1 MYEELKD
8 QVKRLPA
15 ESGVYLMK
23 DERGEIIYVGKAKS
37 LRKRVISYFNGS
49 RDIKTRILASR
60 IHTIDHITTRNDYEA
75 LLLENNLI
83 KKWRPRYNINLKD
96 GKTYPVIRVTSEDF
110 PRVFRTRRIIQDG
123 SSYYGPFPNA
133 GMVDT
138 YLELIE
144 RIFPLR
150 KCPGDLAKRKGPCFY
165 YHIGRCAGPCIGKV
179 TKEDYAKSVEKV
191 KELLAG
197 ETEELVARL
206 SAEMGAAG
214 AELKFERAAQLRD
227 AIEAIR
233 ALGREQEV
241 VDFDPEARDYVALA
255 HKDQLAT
262 FIVFQMRGGRL
273 QGRDL
278 FRTEL
283 YASEEEAIAQF
294 LLQYYGT
301 LHSPPA
307 QLFVSH
313 PFEPALVSAFFREE
327 KGKEVDIQFPREG
340 KHWSVVRMALENGMQ
355 DIENRR
361 HQLENIPALEELKR
375 ILRLPKLPRRIE
387 GFDIAHLHGKH
398 TVASMVSFHNGFPDK
413 RHYRYFHVKSLKGAI
428 DDFESMREV
437 IARRYTRVINEELDR
452 PDFILVDGGKGQVSA
467 AREILDAVGLAEVP
481 LAGLAKRLEEIYLP
495 HQSEPVRL
503 DDTSPALKVLQSVRD
518 EAHRFATSF
527 NKRLREKDLSFSL
540 LQQIPGIGERRS
552 RLLLEEFGSLD
563 GILASSLEEVCERCS
578 LSRPQA
584 EAVQAFLRS
593 RPRGTPGP
601 LSGRSAEE
609 GSGAAEGS
617 GSSAEERPAGG
628 AAGEAAAAEAGPDY
642 GEPPSGDGRHD
653 AQ

>member
-8 QVKRLPA
+8 QVKRLPV

-23 DERGEIIYVGKAKS
+23 DQRGEIIYVGKAKS

-49 RDIKTRILASR
+49 RDIKTRVLASR
-60 IHTIDHITTRNDYEA
+60 IHTIDHITTRNEYEA

-83 KKWRPRYNINLKD
+83 KRWKPRYNINLKD
-96 GKTYPVIRVTSEDF
+96 GKTYPVIRVTNEDF

-150 KCPGDLAKRKGPCFY
+150 KCPGDLSKRKGPCFY
-165 YHIGRCAGPCIGKV
+165 YHIGRCAGPCIGKI
-179 TKEDYAKSVEKV
+179 TKEEYAGTVEKV
-191 KELLAG
+191 KELLSG
-197 ETEELVARL
+197 ETEELVAQL
-206 SAEMGAAG
+206 GKEMGEAG

-233 ALGREQEV
+233 TLGREQEV
-241 VDFDPEARDYVALA
+241 VDFDPEVRDYVALA

-278 FRTEL
+278 FRSEL
-283 YASEEEAIAQF
+283 YASEEEAMVQF

-301 LHSPPA
+301 LHTPPA
-307 QLFVSH
+307 QLFVSL
-313 PFEPALVSAFFREE
+313 PFEPDLVTAFFRNE
-327 KGKEVDIQFPREG
+327 KGKEVDIQFPHEG

-375 ILRLPKLPRRIE
+375 VLGLPKLPRRIE

-437 IARRYTRVINEELDR
+437 IARRYTRVINEDLDR

-467 AREILDAVGLAEVP
+467 AREILDAVGLADLP

-495 HQSEPVRL
+495 HRSEPVRL
-503 DDTSPALKVLQSVRD
+503 ADTSPALKVLQSVRD

-540 LQQIPGIGERRS
+540 LQQVPGIGERRS

-563 GILASSLEEVCERCS
+563 AILAAASEEIADRCS
-578 LSRPQA
+578 MSRVQA
-584 EAVQAFLRS
+584 EAVLAFLKS
-593 RPRGTPGP
+593 RPRAAVADRQTGG
-601 LSGRSAEE
+601 GDAKASASAGFEPQSASE
-609 GSGAAEGS
+609 PDGSASAAE
-617 GSSAEERPAGG
+617 
-628 AAGEAAAAEAGPDY
+628 PDPEF
-642 GEPPSGDGRHD
+642 GEPPPSSAGRQQD
-653 AQ
+653 EE